1 MSGAQDASKANA
13 YAALGPSGGA
23 TASAPKIALYLAL
36 TTFQDASKANA
47 YPALGVGTGGTA
59 SAAKAVQYVALAAP
73 GYPLGTLRRQRERTF
88 PRGFRKYPRLDYML
102 DWKLGR

>member
-1 MSGAQDASKANA
+1 MSGTQSASKANT
-13 YAALGPSGGA
+13 YPALGAGTGG
-23 TASAPKIALYLAL
+23 TASLSKTVQYVAL
-36 TTFQDASKANA
+36 TTPQQASKAGQLA
-47 YPALGVGTGGTA
+47 AVGVGTGGTA
-59 SAAKAVQYVALAAP
+59 SLSKTLQYVALAKP